1 MTPGNCSKIKKK
13 ENFLDFR
20 RRRSTSNTNL
30 SISLPLLERRISVLF
45 EIGVSQP
52 QYLYYV
58 MQASYY
64 QNTRD
69 LSLNYLIFEGYTLKW
84 TISPWFNV
92 RPFWFQYNFMSVP
105 LPPRLSAPNST
116 FGQLSLRDQKPEDY
130 SQLSFQLSQL
140 SFRDQ
145 KPDDY
150 SQTKAGTGC
159 LDESSMLC

>member
-1 MTPGNCSKIKKK
+1 
-13 ENFLDFR
+13 
-20 RRRSTSNTNL
+20 
-30 SISLPLLERRISVLF
+30 
-45 EIGVSQP
+45 
-52 QYLYYV
+52 
-58 MQASYY
+58 
-64 QNTRD
+64 
-69 LSLNYLIFEGYTLKW
+69 
-84 TISPWFNV
+84 
-92 RPFWFQYNFMSVP
+92 MSVP